1 MNSDKKKGQKDP
13 SKENIK
19 FILELFN
26 SSKLIDAK
34 KEIDKQI
41 IKYPNSSILFN
52 ILGAVL
58 ASQNQFDKAVENYK
72 RSIKINPNYAQAY
85 NNLGIVFHKLD
96 KINEAVDKYRKAIS
110 LNSDFAEAFHNLGNA
125 FRELNKPTDALSYF
139 KKAIKI
145 KPNYVEA
152 FNSLG
157 ETNQILLNKKE
168 ALANFQEAIKIKPN
182 YAEAYNNLGLL
193 LDDLIRF
200 DESLSSYNKAI
211 KLKPNYEKPYN
222 NLGNLLSD
230 LGKYDEANDLYLK
243 AIKIKPDYAKAYS
256 NLLFNYNYMINYD
269 PNLYLSYA
277 KKYRSNCKVI
287 KKSLSFKYQYEENP
301 KKLKL
306 GFVSADFG
314 NHPGGF
320 FTLSTLREL
329 RKKNFELV
337 SYATIDRNDEFSPH
351 FKPLFSKWNSIKE
364 KKDIEVV
371 EQIFKDGIHI
381 LIDSQGHSAGNRLS
395 IFMYKAAPIQASW
408 LSQGSLGIPEVD
420 YFIGSPHVT
429 PKNEENHYVEK
440 ILRLPEI
447 SQVFTPPDFE
457 VTTDSLPALKNNF
470 VTFGCI
476 NKLAKIHDE
485 VILLWSKILL
495 TVSNSKLLIKN
506 RNLKN
511 NEVNENICSKFEK
524 HNIKRNRLILIDE
537 TKTRREN
544 LEVFN
549 QIDIALDPF
558 PFQGNTSTCEAVWMG
573 VPVLTLKGDR
583 FLFHF
588 GESINSNLNM
598 HDWIAKNYEEYVSK
612 AVKFSSDLN
621 ELSKIRK
628 NLRQIA
634 LQSPVFDAPR
644 FTEHFSKMLWDMWH
658 NFSRK
663 AEFKKH

>member
-1 MNSDKKKGQKDP
+1 M
-13 SKENIK
+13 
-19 FILELFN
+19 
-26 SSKLIDAK
+26 ID
-34 KEIDKQI
+34 
-41 IKYPNSSILFN
+41 
-52 ILGAVL
+52 
-58 ASQNQFDKAVENYK
+58 
-72 RSIKINPNYAQAY
+72 
-85 NNLGIVFHKLD
+85 
-96 KINEAVDKYRKAIS
+96 
-110 LNSDFAEAFHNLGNA
+110 
-125 FRELNKPTDALSYF
+125 
-139 KKAIKI
+139 
-145 KPNYVEA
+145 
-152 FNSLG
+152 
-157 ETNQILLNKKE
+157 
-168 ALANFQEAIKIKPN
+168 
-182 YAEAYNNLGLL
+182 
-193 LDDLIRF
+193 
-200 DESLSSYNKAI
+200 
-211 KLKPNYEKPYN
+211 
-222 NLGNLLSD
+222 
-230 LGKYDEANDLYLK
+230 
-243 AIKIKPDYAKAYS
+243 
-256 NLLFNYNYMINYD
+256 YD

-277 KKYRSNCKVI
+277 KKYRANCNLI
-287 KKSLSFKYQYEENP
+287 KENLSFKYQYEKNP
-301 KKLKL
+301 KKLRL

-314 NHPGGF
+314 NHPGGY

-329 RKKNFELV
+329 KKKNFELV
-337 SYATIDRNDEFSPH
+337 AYATIDRNDEFSNN
-351 FKPLFSKWNSIKE
+351 FRSLFDKWNSIQKIR
-364 KKDIEVV
+364 DIKVI
-371 EQIFKDGIHI
+371 EQIFKDGVHI
-381 LIDSQGHSAGNRLS
+381 LIDLQGHSAQNRLQ

-420 YFIGSPHVT
+420 YLIGSHHVT
-429 PKNEENHYVEK
+429 PKDEENHYVEK
-440 ILRLPEI
+440 IWRLPEI
-447 SQVFTPPDFE
+447 CQVFTPPFFD
-457 VTTDSLPALKNNF
+457 VKINSLPALKNNF

-476 NKLAKIHDE
+476 NKLTKIHDE

-495 TVSNSKLLIKN
+495 SVSNSKLLIKN
-506 RNLKN
+506 KNLEN

-524 HNIKRNRLILIDE
+524 YNIKRNRLILIGE

-644 FTEHFSKMLWDMWH
+644 FAEHFSKMLWDMWH